1 MVVCL
6 ILVCEVWA
14 IIWDDRTYVPYC
26 AFSKSDCGRQI
37 GIVDGDKDD
46 KVFEYKGYS
55 SDEWIINYYANNM
68 DTIMLLREIDV
79 TDIPDNLHSEY
90 EWNINQENKMWFVHR
105 YCWFKY
111 CGCFCTPSSVKFLF
125 KAFSV
130 GKMDIIKIITCT
142 VHSIA
147 PKDPIVSI
155 EHP

>member
-1 MVVCL
+1 MKKKIYSIISLCSIVSVVLCACSTQHN
-6 ILVCEVWA
+6 LVEMNTKEENGYVA

-90 EWNINQENKMWFVHR
+90 EWNINQENKM
-105 YCWFKY
+105 
-111 CGCFCTPSSVKFLF
+111 
-125 KAFSV
+125 
-130 GKMDIIKIITCT
+130 
-142 VHSIA
+142 
-147 PKDPIVSI
+147 
-155 EHP
+155 